1 MVQTEHD
8 EGMTGRAA
16 AAHLRVSEVPM
27 AQLRPLSRLHPRL
40 STLTTN
46 IPPAGAAPMD
56 VDEEG
61 SEPSP
66 GAVSV
71 DDLLP
76 RTSIAGAITPTL
88 LSMLASSN
96 WKERNT
102 GIEQVDDLVRGAGGR
117 IAPDLGEL
125 LPALKVCDV
134 CWRWTIEGWARIA
147 GSWMSKASMGW
158 RWYRSHAPE
167 PRSAEASLS
176 RVGLM
181 HADSMLASTLISPLT
196 P

>member
-1 MVQTEHD
+1 
-8 EGMTGRAA
+8 
-16 AAHLRVSEVPM
+16 M
-27 AQLRPLSRLHPRL
+27 AQLCTLSRLHPRL
-40 STLTTN
+40 STLITN
-46 IPPAGAAPMD
+46 IPSAGAAPMD

-76 RTSIAGAITPTL
+76 RTSIAGAITLTL

-147 GSWMSKASMGW
+147 GSWMSKGSMGW

-167 PRSAEASLS
+167 PRSAEACLS
-176 RVGLM
+176 RVSLM